1 MKGVTAMRKKWM
13 AVLVFSL
20 AVASFAWAGN
30 DAKSPMQK
38 LYRHTRDDGTRKT
51 FIVKFRSDR
60 AMESF
65 IFSKRLPVEPTHQF
79 HRFDM
84 VAVELSGSEA
94 AELSRDRDVLLV
106 QEDQTYYLD
115 AANPYGTLPE
125 RLQKGRFHDASVTA
139 TGFGGVIPA
148 EEYQWNIRKLG
159 AEDYH
164 RRGFM
169 GRGARIGVI
178 DTGIDIYHPDLHVV
192 GGVEIRTGVVQDRY
206 SDVLGHG
213 THVAGIIAGRLNG
226 LGIVGMAPEAEL
238 YSVAV
243 FNIFGMASETS
254 IIAGIQWCIDHKM
267 DIVNMSFGSPF
278 TSATL
283 KAACNKAYES
293 GLLLIAA
300 AGNAGRSTVDTVGY
314 PAGFDT
320 VIAVSATD
328 VNDEMADW
336 SSRGNKVEIAA
347 PGEDIL
353 STFTFPVEYAH
364 EWEYL
369 SGTSM
374 ACPHVVGLAAL
385 IKSVNPGISNA
396 ELRRRIGA
404 FAKDLGPAGRD
415 RDYGFGLPQPDR
427 PDAIPDTA
435 APIVTAGGPYRGMVG
450 EPVQLT
456 ATGTID
462 PDDNFLRFEW
472 DFGHG
477 EKVTGSQ
484 PMHIFTKPGDYSV
497 TLTVTDR
504 GGLKNTATA
513 SAIIRAGVEKTIRL
527 TTTEAG
533 YAKAPGTFYLRNNN
547 LTAGM
552 QSGKRCYGLARF
564 IVPQVNDIFVL
575 SAEFTLTGY
584 MKNATAPEG
593 TISSGILPAE
603 ISQAWPS
610 TYDSID
616 KAQAISLEPTIDISS
631 LGGQVG
637 QGKVNIFSI
646 PYSRF
651 EEFEAQYLAGSV
663 AFRVHFES
671 TKTSNYY
678 AWKTPELIVRYLESV
693 STANM
698 APVAEAG
705 YDRRV
710 RAGTVVYLDGSES
723 YDPENAPLH
732 FEWVQLSGPAVSLS
746 TSGSSP
752 MAVFTAPAGNDILD
766 FELRASDGTHTA
778 VDQVKIYLNDARAD
792 FHTVSLV
799 PGYGNAGYVDEGF
812 PEVSFLD
819 RRHIRVGALPRP
831 KREGDDTA
839 SHYTSD
845 DIHFGALQFDLSSIP
860 PGSQI
865 ISAKLEMMGA
875 TLRPATGTT
884 YEVKVMAPALDNL
897 WPVINYSNF
906 SAATPVTVLSPRLNN
921 RDLDNGKINRFT
933 VPPAILEE
941 RRLSTGKV
949 TFRIDG
955 PTMLLRWWQWFHWWS
970 GNEEVTEDKAP
981 RLVITYGARDPVT
994 DLVP

>member
-1 MKGVTAMRKKWM
+1 MKTVWIF
-13 AVLVFSL
+13 VLVFFSAMTFL
-20 AVASFAWAGN
+20 AWAGN
-30 DAKSPMQK
+30 DATSPMQK
-38 LYRHTRDDGTRKT
+38 LYRHTPDDGSRKT

-60 AMESF
+60 VMESF
-65 IFSKRLPVEPTHQF
+65 ISGKRLPVEPTHQF

-84 VAVELSGSEA
+84 VAVELSGWEA

-115 AANPYGTLPE
+115 AANPYGKLPE

-139 TGFGGVIPA
+139 QGFGGVIPA

-169 GRGARIGVI
+169 GRGARVGVI

-206 SDVLGHG
+206 NDVLGHG

-283 KAACNKAYES
+283 KDACNKAYAS
-293 GLLLIAA
+293 GLLLVAA

-347 PGEDIL
+347 PGENIL

-385 IKSVNPGISNA
+385 IKSVNSGISNV

-427 PDAIPDTA
+427 PDAIPNTA
-435 APIVTAGGPYRGMVG
+435 TPIVTAGGPYRGVVG

-456 ATGTID
+456 AAGTID

-472 DFGHG
+472 DFGDG

-484 PMHIFTKPGDYSV
+484 PMHTFTKPGDYSV

-504 GGLKNTATA
+504 EDLKSTATA
-513 SAIIRAGVEKTIRL
+513 SAVIRAGVEKTIRL

-533 YAKAPGTFYLRNNN
+533 YVKSPGTFYLRNNN

-552 QSGKRCYGLARF
+552 QSGRRCYGLARF
-564 IVPQVNDIFVL
+564 IVPQVNDIFIL
-575 SAEFTLTGY
+575 SAELDLTGY
-584 MKNATAPEG
+584 MKRSTAPEG
-593 TISSGILPAE
+593 TISTGILPAD
-603 ISQAWPS
+603 ISQSWPS
-610 TYDSID
+610 TFDSID
-616 KAQAISLEPTIDISS
+616 KAQVIGLETTIVISS
-631 LGGQVG
+631 LEGQVG
-637 QGKVNIFSI
+637 QGKVNAFTV
-646 PYSRF
+646 PHSRLEDF
-651 EEFEAQYLAGSV
+651 EMQYLAGSV
-663 AFRVHFES
+663 AFRVHHQS

-678 AWKTPELIVRYLESV
+678 AWKTPELVVRYLESV

-698 APVAEAG
+698 APVAHAG

-710 RAGTVVYLDGSES
+710 RAGTAVYLDGSAS
-723 YDPENAPLH
+723 YDPENALLH
-732 FEWVQLSGPAVSLS
+732 FEWVQVSGPTVSLG
-746 TSGSSP
+746 TTGGGP
-752 MAVFTAPAGNDILD
+752 VAAFTAPAGNDILD
-766 FELRASDGTHTA
+766 FELRASDGVHTA
-778 VDQVKIYLNDARAD
+778 VDTVKIYLNDAAAD
-792 FHTVSLV
+792 IHTVTLV

-819 RRHIRVGALPRP
+819 RRHLRVGALPRD
-831 KREGDDTA
+831 KREGDDTTW
-839 SHYTSD
+839 HNTSD

-860 PGSQI
+860 PGSQV
-865 ISAKLEMMGA
+865 ISAILEITGA

-884 YEVKVMAPALDNL
+884 WEVKVMALPLDDL

-906 SAATPVTVLSPRLNN
+906 SEAAVVAVLSPSLKNG
-921 RDLDNGKINRFT
+921 DLDYGKINRFT
-933 VPPAILEE
+933 VSPTILEE
-941 RRLSTGKV
+941 RRISTGKV

-955 PTMLLRWWQWFHWWS
+955 PKMFQRWWQWFYWWS
-970 GNEEVTEDKAP
+970 GNEEATEDKAP
-981 RLVITYGARDPVT
+981 RLIITYGARDPVI